1 MAYHPNIPRA
11 NDNPTVSQGQLLDN
25 FGTLNTDFAINH
37 VPFTAGGNAGFHTK
51 VQFTDVLVA
60 DPVVT
65 GTQSAVYP
73 KLVDGEPQLFFNN
86 PVQVYPLTGLP
97 FVNGTITNVKLNIAM
112 TKATITSDGYNLLT
126 GNSVT
131 FLGVGGITGL
141 NGNTF
146 PITMLTANTFSVTGT
161 FGGSYTGGG
170 TFTSPSSTNFGFIT
184 PWGWTIN
191 CGQVVVSS
199 PTFTQT
205 FAIPYSSGF
214 DTYTG
219 QLTPFGVVNAP
230 NQYAITSIIQTN
242 FTGKTSSNDTFNFLV
257 IGST

>member
-97 FVNGTITNVKLNIAM
+97 FVNGTITNVTLNIAM
-112 TKATITSDGYNLLT
+112 TIATITSNGYNLLT

-141 NGNTF
+141 NEYSHFTEHQADAGDWEEAALTGNGF
-146 PITMLTANTFSVTGT
+146 PNHFYLRYQLYPHYFPLIGARPLSQPPGRVGQPLT
-161 FGGSYTGGG
+161 
-170 TFTSPSSTNFGFIT
+170 
-184 PWGWTIN
+184 
-191 CGQVVVSS
+191 
-199 PTFTQT
+199 
-205 FAIPYSSGF
+205 
-214 DTYTG
+214 
-219 QLTPFGVVNAP
+219 GVR
-230 NQYAITSIIQTN
+230 T
-242 FTGKTSSNDTFNFLV
+242 
-257 IGST
+257 